1 MRRDGKLGL
10 ILMLLKMLQFLMAMP
25 YHWTHS
31 ESSCLFGTLTTN
43 TLYLYDYV
51 SLQACSA
58 YRAWCP
64 DRVLPQAYKYIS
76 ESMGVKY
83 SEGVILNLDG
93 MFGESTTRIPMIC
106 FLSTGSDPTHSID
119 ALAKKHDLGN
129 NYNDIIIIMMT
140 SFYCIR
146 TCI

>member
-1 MRRDGKLGL
+1 
-10 ILMLLKMLQFLMAMP
+10 MLQISRNEKGWKAWFDTDAPEDSPIPDGYAISLDTFRKLLLIR
-25 YHWTHS
+25 YTHHKH
-31 ESSCLFGTLTTN
+31 FVYT
-43 TLYLYDYV
+43 YDYV
-51 SLQACSA
+51 SLQAYSS

-83 SEGVILNLDG
+83 AEGVILNLEG
-93 MFGESTTRIPMIC
+93 MLGESTTRIPMIC

-129 NYNDIIIIMMT
+129 IM
-140 SFYCIR
+140 I
-146 TCI
+146 